1 MSATSVARRADW
13 WKTWQQFQKRL
24 PLSAA
29 SRVTVSVCRG
39 AAWGTFLTAGWLQFV
54 NTWGRGPEVFS
65 FAVAVI
71 LIGLFVA
78 VRCQG
83 LIPVPV
89 RFSMLLS
96 AAVAVCFPW
105 WLGATTAL
113 VETFARGWSAPLWS
127 LVLPTTVLALVP
139 WTVVLATAGRSLFNR
154 NSDAEGLIA
163 SLSACLGAVVCVVT
177 LGPVLGL
184 ATTVVMAALAII
196 LADRLDRV
204 GQTETLRSVK
214 TNGRLYRPA
223 AGTSIES
230 SCCVFVSGIL
240 LATLVAAVGEFFP
253 AGQFAAPVGFAG
265 WAIGLL
271 LAKLVSGANVADRT
285 RTFQGL
291 MGLAGWSGAWLL
303 ISVPLVDGLLT
314 FNAFVTS
321 SQLVIAARAGLVLLV
336 ALPLGWFA
344 GLCANERSRLLDGSP
359 AAWGWFFVG
368 ILAASA
374 IRQAG
379 VMNSTIFAGT
389 AILAL
394 AAAIVVALTLR
405 QAGQLVIGT
414 YRSRLIVATAV
425 MLAIA
430 APWLSAGQ
438 VTGRSVRLLFNSAVL
453 MARQTVWDKNTV
465 SQLDDQRLLAASN
478 SWQGEWTLW
487 KSRGVLVHA
496 RESGI
501 PRGVWSGRVDSH
513 PQSLSETLS
522 VLYPLVLAE
531 SNDRVLLVGTGLG
544 IPLTTVVEFPV
555 QQIDLI
561 SNNPPGRQSIGSAL
575 DATRH
580 LPVDDSRVTSR
591 HGEVLPLL
599 RSSSATYDTVV
610 VAASPLVLPHTA
622 AFLTSDF
629 YHLAARRLT
638 PNGCF
643 CQHLVAVDYGPDIL
657 AGLLASLQD
666 AFSSTALVEC
676 GPGEYLLLGS
686 NSEQGLIGADT
697 LAQLQSPQVDRC
709 LARCGWDW
717 SSVLNLPAY
726 DHAAIAEMVAD
737 RNASPHR
744 TADCRLAL
752 LAPHE
757 VARWGTKLIETQEM
771 LGAPRRSDPMYAA
784 PDESSSTLTAARSR
798 RSRLLDW
805 LGSQAND
812 KALLRRLSEV
822 AAHHKLIAEHPD
834 SFWWDYR
841 KALREEL
848 QKRPRSEVQQVS
860 FSSEEKVFHPE
871 DARRRDY
878 FAALGHALQQA
889 HPSPDELN
897 NIETLLVP
905 YDPLMTLFAHQELAD
920 LAAKAGD
927 DRQRELRHRL
937 HVIFYTGSEDGSL
950 RNVRMALEL
959 LNEHPEAEPNPADRF
974 DLVNGLLQLLRTRW
988 DVRSRQPTRSTRQLI
1003 RELDEE
1009 IVVVAASMKTLEQ
1022 SADEAGLDAKATQ
1035 MRLAALE
1042 QILVRPMRDYREG
1055 IATRAEASRM
1065 KTRLLLEQADKNGSD
1080 KGSGIRPSQ
1089 LPADLLKAGNPIW

>member
-13 WKTWQQFQKRL
+13 WEAWRQFRKRL

-65 FAVAVI
+65 FAVATI
-71 LIGLFVA
+71 LIGLVAA

-83 LIPVPV
+83 LVPLPL
-89 RFSMLLS
+89 RFSMLVS

-105 WLGATTAL
+105 WLGASTAL
-113 VETFARGWSAPLWS
+113 VEALARGWSAPLWS
-127 LVLPTTVLALVP
+127 VVLPATILTLIP

-154 NSDAEGLIA
+154 NSEAEGLIA
-163 SLSACLGAVVCVVT
+163 SLSACIGAVICVVT

-184 ATTVVMAALAII
+184 TMTVVMAALAVI
-196 LADRLDRV
+196 LADRLDRI
-204 GQTETLRSVK
+204 GKSETLRSARASS
-214 TNGRLYRPA
+214 RLYPSA
-223 AGTSIES
+223 AGSNIES
-230 SCCVFVSGIL
+230 SCCVFVSGVL
-240 LATLVAAVGEFFP
+240 LATLVAAIGEFFP
-253 AGQFAAPVGFAG
+253 AGQFAAPVAFAG
-265 WAIGLL
+265 WGIGLV
-271 LAKLVSGANVADRT
+271 LATFATGTKVADPT
-285 RTFQGL
+285 KTFQGL
-291 MGLAGWSGAWLL
+291 MGLAAWSGAWLL
-303 ISVPLVDGLLT
+303 ISVPLVDGLLA

-321 SQLVIAARAGLVLLV
+321 SPLVIAARVGLVLL
-336 ALPLGWFA
+336 ATLPLGWFV
-344 GLCANERSRLLDGSP
+344 GLCAHERIRLLEGSP

-379 VMNSTIFAGT
+379 VMNSAIFAAT

-394 AAAIVVALTLR
+394 TAAVIVALVLR
-405 QAGQLVIGT
+405 QAGQSAIGT
-414 YRSRLIVATAV
+414 HRSRLIVATAV
-425 MLAIA
+425 MLALA

-438 VTGRSVRLLFNSAVL
+438 VAGRSVRLLFNSAVL

-465 SQLDDQRLLAASN
+465 AQLDDQRLLGVAN

-522 VLYPLVLAE
+522 VLYPLVLADR
-531 SNDRVLLVGTGLG
+531 NDRVLLVGTGLG

-561 SNNPPGRQSIGSAL
+561 STNVPARPAIGISHAAAGHPPI
-575 DATRH
+575 
-580 LPVDDSRVTSR
+580 DDPRVSSRF
-591 HGEVLPLL
+591 GEVLPLL
-599 RSSSATYDTVV
+599 RSTSATYDTVV

-622 AFLTSDF
+622 ALLTSDF
-629 YHLAARRLT
+629 YRLAARRLA

-643 CQHLVAVDYGPDIL
+643 CQRLVAVDYGPDIL

-686 NSEQGLIGADT
+686 NSEQGLIGGQT
-697 LAQLQSPQVDRC
+697 LARLQSPQVDRC

-726 DHAAIAEMVAD
+726 DHASLEEMVAD
-737 RNASPHR
+737 RDAAPHR
-744 TADCRLAL
+744 AADCRLAL
-752 LAPHE
+752 VAPHE
-757 VARWGTKLIETQEM
+757 VARWGAKLMETQEM
-771 LGAPRRSDPMYAA
+771 LGAMRRSDPIYGA
-784 PDESSSTLTAARSR
+784 PEEATSTLTAARSR

-848 QKRPRSEVQQVS
+848 QKRPRGEIEQVS
-860 FSSEEKVFHPE
+860 FSTEEKAFHPE

-878 FAALGHALQQA
+878 FKALGHALQQA
-889 HPSPDELN
+889 RPSSDDLN
-897 NIETLLVP
+897 DIESLLAP

-920 LAAKAGD
+920 LTAKAGD
-927 DRQRELRHRL
+927 DPQRELRHRL

-950 RNVRMALEL
+950 RNVRMALQM

-974 DLVNGLLQLLRTRW
+974 DLVNGLLQVLRARW

-1009 IVVVAASMKTLEQ
+1009 IVVVAASLKSLQ
-1022 SADEAGLDAKATQ
+1022 QAADEASLDPEATR

-1065 KTRLLLEQADKNGSD
+1065 KTRLLLDQADKNGSD